1 MNVNEAIARVDARLP
16 NRIERR
22 EKVTMLSVLD
32 RKLIGE
38 VLSRYPAAVYDKNF
52 EKYDPDQDGSTELV
66 VPSPYDEMYIHY
78 VSAEVYL
85 ILHEQKHYNNERAI
99 FESILADY
107 KVHLIRNLRP
117 GGVSR
122 YKVR

>member
-22 EKVTMLSVLD
+22 EKVNMLSVLD

-38 VLSRYPAAVYDKNF
+38 VLSRFPAAVYDKNF
-52 EKYDPDQDGSTELV
+52 EKYDPDADGSRELV
-66 VPSPYDEMYIHY
+66 AQSPYDEMYIHY

-85 ILHEQKHYNNERAI
+85 ILHEQKHYNNEVEI
-99 FESILADY
+99 FNSILADY